1 LKAKEDQKTKEG
13 KNMERK
19 IFYCKMIVLSLLG
32 ALVIVVGF
40 PQEGSAQKKFWKI
53 GTAGSGGTF
62 YYLGSGIANV
72 VTKYVKEVKLT
83 PEATGG
89 GIENLRRMYQKNL
102 ELALITPSDMKVVLK
117 DGTGKPD
124 RISLLS
130 GAHDSVLHLVARKD
144 TGYKT
149 AKDFYHKGVKIGIG
163 EPGSAVQTINFSA
176 LKVFGLT
183 VKDVEAHPIG
193 QAECAEAIKDG
204 VIEGY
209 VGGSGI
215 PLAAVSNVTQSID
228 AVILPFTEDE
238 IKRFLVDYPYFYGF
252 TIPAKTYRGQD
263 QPVFTPGYP
272 SLLMARSDLD
282 PNLVAKVLMAIY
294 EHMDE
299 IGQVHPAGKD
309 LTMKSAYKGADYAYS
324 LGFKFHRGTIKYL
337 KEQKKWDTKYE

>member
-1 LKAKEDQKTKEG
+1 VAG
-13 KNMERK
+13 KN
-19 IFYCKMIVLSLLG
+19 CPMILVSILGVVLMIG
-32 ALVIVVGF
+32 GF

-72 VTKYVKEVKLT
+72 VSKYVKEVKLT

-89 GIENLRRMYQKNL
+89 GIENLRRMYRGNL
-102 ELALITPSDMKVVLK
+102 ELALITPSDMDVVLK

-124 RISLLS
+124 RISVLG
-130 GAHDSVLHLVARKD
+130 GAHDSVLHLVARRD

-149 AKDFYHKGVKIGIG
+149 AKDFYHKGVKVGIG
-163 EPGSAVQTINFSA
+163 EPGSAVQTVNISG

-183 VKDVEAHPIG
+183 VKDVEAHPIS
-193 QAECAEAIKDG
+193 QSESAEAIKDG

-209 VGGSGI
+209 MGGSGV

-238 IKRFLVDYPYFYGF
+238 IKRFQVDFPYFYGI

-263 QPVFTPGYP
+263 KPVFTAGYP
-272 SLLMARSDLD
+272 SMLMARTDLD
-282 PNLVAKVLMAIY
+282 PQLVGKVLKAIL
-294 EHMDE
+294 EHSDE
-299 IGQVHPAGKD
+299 IAQVHPAGKD
-309 LTMKSAYKGADYAYS
+309 ININGIYKGADYAYG
-324 LGFKFHRGTIKYL
+324 LGFKFHPGTVLYL
-337 KEQKKWDTKYE
+337 KEKKKWNSKYE

>member
-1 LKAKEDQKTKEG
+1 
-13 KNMERK
+13 MERK
-19 IFYCKMIVLSLLG
+19 NFYFKMIVLSLLG
-32 ALVIVVGF
+32 TLVIVGGF
-40 PQEGSAQKKFWKI
+40 SQEASAQKKFWKI

-149 AKDFYHKGVKIGIG
+149 AKDFYHKGVKVGIG
-163 EPGSAVQTINFSA
+163 EPGSAVQTVNFSA

-183 VKDVEAHPIG
+183 VKDVEAHPIS

-282 PNLVAKVLMAIY
+282 PDIVAKVLKAIY

-324 LGFKFHRGTIKYL
+324 LGFKFHPGAIKYL
-337 KEQKKWDTKYE
+337 KEQKKWNTKFE